1 MIWPMTHARSI
12 LIPPGSP
19 GTFHCV
25 SRCVRR
31 AFLCGEDRL
40 TGRSFEHRRQWVEDR
55 IHELAGIFGVAIWGY
70 AVMSNHVHVVVQTL
84 PEAVAGWSAD
94 EVAARWLRL
103 FPRQD
108 QNAEMRAEVLAGN
121 DERIAVLRER
131 LSDLSWFM
139 RCLAGMAVLIS
150 AKVLPAVLGNL
161 QNPYLAAIG
170 KQLASGALNPLFWVL
185 AGLCWLAA
193 LLSFLGQ
200 KRRQKLLEAQSS
212 LDTLRA
218 MSWRE
223 LEQLVSE
230 AYRRNGYQVQ
240 ETGQGG
246 ADGGIDL
253 VLRRDGQVTLVQC
266 KHWRTQRVGAP
277 VVREQF
283 GLLTHHQAA
292 AVVIVTTGDF
302 TPEAKAF
309 AEGKPIE
316 LMAGQELLALV
327 QSVQRPSSTR
337 VTAVDATAT
346 LPTASEPT
354 CPTCSAPM
362 VRRTAKQTKA
372 VFLGCSRFP
381 ACRGTRP
388 I

>member
-1 MIWPMTHARSI
+1 MARRNPSLLDALARAPWPI
-12 LIPPGSP
+12 GLIVG
-19 GTFHCV
+19 
-25 SRCVRR
+25 
-31 AFLCGEDRL
+31 A
-40 TGRSFEHRRQWVEDR
+40 
-55 IHELAGIFGVAIWGY
+55 
-70 AVMSNHVHVVVQTL
+70 
-84 PEAVAGWSAD
+84 
-94 EVAARWLRL
+94 
-103 FPRQD
+103 
-108 QNAEMRAEVLAGN
+108 
-121 DERIAVLRER
+121 
-131 LSDLSWFM
+131 
-139 RCLAGMAVLIS
+139 AVLI
-150 AKVLPAVLGNL
+150 AAQVLPTVLGNL

-170 KQLASGALNPLFWVL
+170 RQLAGGALNPMFWVI
-185 AGLCWLAA
+185 AGMCWLAA
-193 LLSFLGQ
+193 LVSFLGQ
-200 KRRQKLLEAQSS
+200 KKRQKLLEAQSG

-230 AYRRNGYQVQ
+230 AYRRMGYQVQ

-316 LMAGQELLALV
+316 LTAGPELLALV

-337 VTAVDATAT
+337 ATTTDTTAT
-346 LPTASEPT
+346 PPTASEPA
-354 CPTCSAPM
+354 CPTCGAPM
-362 VRRTAKQTKA
+362 VTRTAKQTKA
-372 VFLGCSRFP
+372 VFFGCSRFP

>member
-1 MIWPMTHARSI
+1 MARRN
-12 LIPPGSP
+12 PP
-19 GTFHCV
+19 
-25 SRCVRR
+25 
-31 AFLCGEDRL
+31 LLD
-40 TGRSFEHRRQWVEDR
+40 
-55 IHELAGIFGVAIWGY
+55 
-70 AVMSNHVHVVVQTL
+70 
-84 PEAVAGWSAD
+84 
-94 EVAARWLRL
+94 
-103 FPRQD
+103 
-108 QNAEMRAEVLAGN
+108 VLARAPWPVGL
-121 DERIAVLRER
+121 IAG
-131 LSDLSWFM
+131 
-139 RCLAGMAVLIS
+139 AAVLIG
-150 AKVLPAVLGNL
+150 AKVLPTVLGNL

-170 KQLASGALNPLFWVL
+170 RQFASGALNPLFWVL

-193 LLSFLGQ
+193 LLSLLGQ
-200 KRRQKLLEAQSS
+200 KKRQKLLEAQSG

-230 AYRRNGYQVQ
+230 AYRRQGYQVQ

-283 GLLTHHQAA
+283 GLHSHHQAA
-292 AVVIVTTGDF
+292 AVIIVTTGDF
-302 TPEAKAF
+302 TPEAKSF

-316 LMAGQELLALV
+316 LIAGSELLALV

-337 VTAVDATAT
+337 VTAADATAT
-346 LPTASEPT
+346 PPTASEPS

-372 VFLGCSRFP
+372 VFFGCSRFP

>member
-1 MIWPMTHARSI
+1 MPRSTTRREDLQIDQYEGLRVSMARRHPS
-12 LIPPGSP
+12 L
-19 GTFHCV
+19 
-25 SRCVRR
+25 
-31 AFLCGEDRL
+31 LD
-40 TGRSFEHRRQWVEDR
+40 
-55 IHELAGIFGVAIWGY
+55 
-70 AVMSNHVHVVVQTL
+70 
-84 PEAVAGWSAD
+84 
-94 EVAARWLRL
+94 
-103 FPRQD
+103 
-108 QNAEMRAEVLAGN
+108 VLARAPWPVGL
-121 DERIAVLRER
+121 IAG
-131 LSDLSWFM
+131 
-139 RCLAGMAVLIS
+139 AAVLIA
-150 AKVLPAVLGNL
+150 AKVLPTVLGNL

-170 KQLASGALNPLFWVL
+170 RQFASGALNPLFWVL

-193 LLSFLGQ
+193 LFSFLGQ
-200 KRRQKLLEAQSS
+200 KKRQKLLEAQSG

-230 AYRRNGYQVQ
+230 AYRRQGYQVQ

-283 GLLTHHQAA
+283 GLQAHHQAA
-292 AVVIVTTGDF
+292 AVIVVTTGDF
-302 TPEAKAF
+302 TPEAKSF

-316 LMAGQELLALV
+316 LMAGPELLALV
-327 QSVQRPSSTR
+327 QSVQRPSSARTTSTD
-337 VTAVDATAT
+337 TAATPA
-346 LPTASEPT
+346 TASEPS
-354 CPTCSAPM
+354 CPTCAAPM
-362 VRRTAKQTKA
+362 VRRTAKQTKT

>member
-1 MIWPMTHARSI
+1 MARRNPS
-12 LIPPGSP
+12 L
-19 GTFHCV
+19 
-25 SRCVRR
+25 
-31 AFLCGEDRL
+31 LD
-40 TGRSFEHRRQWVEDR
+40 
-55 IHELAGIFGVAIWGY
+55 
-70 AVMSNHVHVVVQTL
+70 
-84 PEAVAGWSAD
+84 
-94 EVAARWLRL
+94 
-103 FPRQD
+103 
-108 QNAEMRAEVLAGN
+108 VLARAPWPVGL
-121 DERIAVLRER
+121 IAG
-131 LSDLSWFM
+131 
-139 RCLAGMAVLIS
+139 AAVLI
-150 AKVLPAVLGNL
+150 AAQVLPTVLGNL

-170 KQLASGALNPLFWVL
+170 RQFASGALNPLFWVL

-200 KRRQKLLEAQSS
+200 KKRQKLLESQSG
-212 LDTLRA
+212 LETLRA

-230 AYRRNGYQVQ
+230 AYRRQGYQVQ

-283 GLLTHHQAA
+283 GLQTHHQAA
-292 AVVIVTTGDF
+292 AVIVVTTGDF
-302 TPEAKAF
+302 TPEAKSF

-327 QSVQRPSSTR
+327 QSVQRQSQSSTATTVAR
-337 VTAVDATAT
+337 ASATTAPAM
-346 LPTASEPT
+346 SEAT
-354 CPTCSAPM
+354 CPICAAPM
-362 VRRTAKQTKA
+362 VRRTARQTKA
-372 VFLGCSRFP
+372 DFLGCSRFP

>member
-1 MIWPMTHARSI
+1 MTRRNPSLLDALARAPWPI
-12 LIPPGSP
+12 GL
-19 GTFHCV
+19 V
-25 SRCVRR
+25 
-31 AFLCGEDRL
+31 
-40 TGRSFEHRRQWVEDR
+40 
-55 IHELAGIFGVAIWGY
+55 
-70 AVMSNHVHVVVQTL
+70 
-84 PEAVAGWSAD
+84 
-94 EVAARWLRL
+94 
-103 FPRQD
+103 
-108 QNAEMRAEVLAGN
+108 
-121 DERIAVLRER
+121 
-131 LSDLSWFM
+131 
-139 RCLAGMAVLIS
+139 AGMAVLIS

-170 KQLASGALNPLFWVL
+170 KQLAGGALNPLFWVL

-193 LLSFLGQ
+193 LLSLLGQ
-200 KRRQKLLEAQSS
+200 KKRQELLEAQSG

-218 MSWRE
+218 MTWRE

-230 AYRRNGYQVQ
+230 AYRRQGYEVQ

-283 GLLTHHQAA
+283 GLQRHHQAA
-292 AVVIVTTGDF
+292 AVIIVTTGDF
-302 TPEAKAF
+302 TPEAKSF

-337 VTAVDATAT
+337 ATAADATAT
-346 LPTASEPT
+346 PPTASEPS
-354 CPTCSAPM
+354 CPICSAPM

-372 VFLGCSRFP
+372 VFFGCSRFP